1 MRSSDDAK
9 VEEHPAAR
17 VADQPKLSLEER
29 VAALEA
35 LVPRL
40 TVLIGET
47 APAAKAP

>member
-1 MRSSDDAK
+1 MRQSDDAK
-9 VEEHPAAR
+9 EEAAAP
-17 VADQPKLSLEER
+17 VADKPKLSLEER

-40 TVLIGET
+40 TVLIGES